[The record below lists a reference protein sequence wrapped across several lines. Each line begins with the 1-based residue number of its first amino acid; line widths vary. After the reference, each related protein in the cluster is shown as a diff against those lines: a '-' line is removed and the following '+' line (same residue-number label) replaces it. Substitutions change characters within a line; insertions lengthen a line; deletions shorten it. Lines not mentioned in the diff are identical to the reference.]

1 MNFES
6 KVAIVTGASR
16 GIGREIAKQFALAGA
31 KVVITGRH
39 NASLQQAA
47 KDLKDE
53 TTGEI
58 LPITTDVAVVDDT
71 IRLAK
76 ETIAAFGQIDILV
89 NNAGITRDNILL
101 RLSEDDWDN
110 VLDTNLKG
118 AFNCIKACTRP
129 MMKKRSGVII
139 NISSV
144 IGLIGNAGQ
153 VNYAASKAGLIGMTK
168 SVAKELAS
176 RNIRANAVAPGFIQ
190 TAMTAELP
198 ENSREEL
205 LAAIPLKRLGEA
217 KEIADLV
224 LFLSSDNAQYITG
237 QVINVDGGMVI

>member
-1 MNFES
+1 MNFDG
-6 KVAIVTGASR
+6 KVAIITGASR

-53 TTGEI
+53 TGSEV

-71 IRLAK
+71 IRLVK

-89 NNAGITRDNILL
+89 NNAGITRDNIML

-198 ENSREEL
+198 ENSRDEL